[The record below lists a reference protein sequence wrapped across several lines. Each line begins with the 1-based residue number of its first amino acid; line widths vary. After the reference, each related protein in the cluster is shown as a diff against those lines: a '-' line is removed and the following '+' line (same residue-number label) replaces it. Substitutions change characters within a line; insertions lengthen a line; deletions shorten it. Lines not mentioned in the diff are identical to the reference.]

1 MNYYEV
7 TLKITTD
14 KYGNKDNYTYF
25 ECIVKG
31 KKNYQLKSEKLLNT
45 ITDKEYIVLD
55 FWSFK
60 STEKTEKILS
70 YDSYLL

>member
-14 KYGNKDNYTYF
+14 RYGNEDNYNYF
-25 ECIVKG
+25 ECVVKG
-31 KKNYQLKSEKLLNT
+31 KKNYQIKAQNLLNT
-45 ITDKEYIVLD
+45 ITDKEYIILD

-60 STEKTEKILS
+60 SNEKTEKILL
-70 YDSYLL
+70 YDSYSL

>member
-14 KYGNKDNYTYF
+14 RYGNKDNYNYF
-25 ECIVKG
+25 ECVVKG
-31 KKNYQLKSEKLLNT
+31 KKNYQIKAQNLLNT
-45 ITDKEYIVLD
+45 ITDKEYIILD

-60 STEKTEKILS
+60 SNEKTEKILL
-70 YDSYLL
+70 YDSYSL